1 LSRTLPVTRLLP
13 PGWDFMWDVFVISFA
28 LTAAIGDLRWRRIPR
43 LFTVAGF
50 VIGLVFHARHGEF
63 LSAVA
68 AGLLGF
74 VIGLAFFQ
82 LGAVG
87 GGDVKLVAALGAM
100 LGLSKWMIA
109 MKGAILVAGAMAL
122 VQIIRHGAVR
132 QTLHNMGEIIRSL
145 LVAGMKPHPVIN
157 AQNPAAI
164 RSPFGVAAAVGTF
177 VAVFWH

>member
-1 LSRTLPVTRLLP
+1 
-13 PGWDFMWDVFVISFA
+13 MWDAFVISFA

-43 LFTVAGF
+43 LFTAAGF
-50 VIGLVFHARHGEF
+50 VIGLVFHALHGQF
-63 LSAVA
+63 FTAAA

-74 VIGLAFFQ
+74 IIGLAFFQ

-100 LGLSKWMIA
+100 LGLSKWMMA
-109 MKGAILVAGAMAL
+109 MKAAILVAGAMAL

-132 QTLHNMGEIIRSL
+132 RTLRNMGEIIRSL

-157 AQNPAAI
+157 VQSSAAI